1 MCCGMGLVHALDLL
15 NSNHSAGS
23 SSLLAYSTL
32 YSPDLQL
39 AYSWPTAL
47 YSPDLPSL
55 GAVRHRGLALP
66 LPPARVD
73 PREGGHGHDHPPHPR
88 RHVRGRPAEHPQGQ
102 LRVRP
107 RHLDV
112 HLHHLCLLH
121 PAGVRGGA
129 LVSIQTSLK

>member
-1 MCCGMGLVHALDLL
+1 MVWFGLSSVRALDLL

-32 YSPDLQL
+32 YSPDL
-39 AYSWPTAL
+39 P
-47 YSPDLPSL
+47 PL
-55 GAVRHRGLALP
+55 GALRHRGLALP

-73 PREGGHGHDHPPHPR
+73 PREGGHGHDPPPHPR

-112 HLHHLCLLH
+112 HLHHLRLLH

-129 LVSIQTSLK
+129 LVSIQTGLK